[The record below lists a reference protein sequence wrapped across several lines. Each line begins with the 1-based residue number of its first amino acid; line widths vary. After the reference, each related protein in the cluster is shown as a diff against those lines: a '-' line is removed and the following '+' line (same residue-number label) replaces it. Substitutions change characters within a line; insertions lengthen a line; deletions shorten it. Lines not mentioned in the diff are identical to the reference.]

1 MTKYYRIMAGK
12 KSIYAK
18 ECLEGGFIG
27 CDWDV
32 DYDLSGL
39 LPEDFKSFNKDFIP
53 RYLESNPGKSK
64 IAAGLAGG
72 MLHTIGKGIQQG
84 DVILMPDEQGNFHF
98 GTVTSDYQ
106 FVPEALLQ
114 HRRQL
119 QWLPVSVHRHDF
131 SDSLRNSLG
140 SLGTVANVSRYA
152 PEIESLIN
160 GVVAPTIFSTNSE
173 VEDPSAFALEKHLED
188 FLVANWD
195 KTDLGKTHHIYSE
208 DGEKIGQQYPSDT
221 GPIDILAVSH
231 DGKELLVIELKRGRA
246 SDSVVGQI
254 QRYMGYVQGEL
265 AEPGQTVRGVIIAL
279 DDDKRIRRALAVA
292 ANIEFYRYQIDF
304 KLFKA

>member
-12 KSIYAK
+12 KSVYA
-18 ECLEGGFIG
+18 EDCLQGGFIG
-27 CDWDV
+27 GDWDV

-39 LPEDFKSFNKDFIP
+39 LPEDFKPFNKDFIP
-53 RYLESNPGKSK
+53 RWLESNPGKSK

-72 MLHTIGKGIQQG
+72 MLHTICKGVQRG
-84 DVILMPDEQGNFHF
+84 DVVLMPDEQGNFHF
-98 GTVTSDYQ
+98 GKVTSDYQ
-106 FVPEALLQ
+106 FAPEGPLQ

-119 QWLPVSVHRHDF
+119 QWLPVSVHRQDF
-131 SDSLRNSLG
+131 TVELRNSLG
-140 SLGTVANVSRYA
+140 SIGTVSNVSSYA

-160 GVVAPTIFSTNSE
+160 GVAAPTIFSTNSE

-195 KTDLGKTHHIYSE
+195 KTDLGKTHHIFSV
-208 DGEKIGQQYPSDT
+208 DGEKVGQQYPSDT
-221 GPIDILAVSH
+221 GPLDILAVSH

-254 QRYMGYVQGEL
+254 QRYMGYVQEEL

-279 DDDKRIRRALAVA
+279 DDDKKIRRALAVA
-292 ANIEFYRYQIDF
+292 PNIEFYRYQIDF

>member
-1 MTKYYRIMAGK
+1 MTRYYRIMAGK
-12 KSIYAK
+12 KSIYA
-18 ECLEGGFIG
+18 ERCLQGGFIG
-27 CDWDV
+27 GDWDV
-32 DYDLSGL
+32 HYDLSGL

-53 RYLESNPGKSK
+53 RWLESNPGKSR

-72 MLHTIGKGIQQG
+72 MLHTICKGVQRG
-84 DVILMPDEQGNFHF
+84 DIVLMPDEQGNFHF
-98 GTVTSDYQ
+98 GKVTSDYQ
-106 FVPEALLQ
+106 FEPEGPLQ

-119 QWLPVSVHRHDF
+119 EWLPVSVHRHDF
-131 SDSLRNSLG
+131 TEALQNSVG
-140 SLGTVANVSRYA
+140 SIGTVSNVSGHA
-152 PEIESLIN
+152 PEIESFIN
-160 GVVAPTIFSTNSE
+160 GVIAPTIYSTNSE

-188 FLVANWD
+188 FLVANWA

-208 DGEKIGQQYPSDT
+208 DGESVGQQYPSDT

-231 DGKELLVIELKRGRA
+231 DGTELLVIELKRGRA

-254 QRYMGYVQGEL
+254 QRYMGYVQEEL
-265 AEPGQTVRGVIIAL
+265 TAPGQTVRGVIIAL

-292 ANIEFYRYQIDF
+292 PNIEFYRYQIDF